1 MTTAGPRL
9 GSGSADH
16 DVAVVGA
23 GFAGMAAAHRLL
35 GEGLDVVVVER
46 GPEVGGT
53 WRDNTYPG
61 AACDVPSLLYS
72 FSFAPNPH
80 WSRAFSPQPEIQA
93 YLRDCADRLGL
104 RPHLRLSTEV
114 RATRWDE
121 EWGHW
126 VVETDRGRC
135 TATVVVSARGP
146 LSEPR
151 TPDIPGLERFEG
163 TLFHSARWDHG
174 HRLDG
179 ERVAVVGT
187 GASAV
192 QFVPQIQP
200 LVARL
205 HVFQRTA
212 PWVIPRRDRHLTTFE
227 RAAFGAVPA
236 LESAVRAGIYWSREL
251 YTLGFVG
258 SARRRELA
266 MALPALVARRHL
278 RRQVADPGLR
288 AALIPDYAMGRKRIL
303 LSDDFY
309 PALAAPNVE
318 LVTAPIA
325 EVTSG
330 DIVTADGVAREVD
343 TLILGTG
350 FDVTG
355 GATPHRVW
363 GRGARTLADAWSD
376 GIGAFRSTTV
386 AGFPN
391 LFLMVGPNAGL
402 GHTSIVFVIES
413 QVTYLVEAVRTMRR
427 LGLASL
433 EPTAEA
439 QRAWND
445 EMARR
450 SRQTVWTSGGCASY
464 YLDDRGRNFGI
475 WPGSSWGLR
484 RALRRFDL
492 ESYRAERPSARP
504 PAIAPPAPA
513 AVGTP

>member
-1 MTTAGPRL
+1 MTTARL

-16 DVAVVGA
+16 DVAVIGA

-35 GEGLDVVVVER
+35 QEGLDVIVFER
-46 GPEVGGT
+46 GHEVGGT

-61 AACDVPSLLYS
+61 AACDVPSHLYS

-80 WSRAFSPQPEIQA
+80 WSRTYSPQPEIQA
-93 YLRDCADRLGL
+93 YLRRCADRLGV

-121 EWGHW
+121 EMGHW
-126 VVETDRGRC
+126 VVETDGGSC

-151 TPDIPGLERFEG
+151 APDIPGLDRFEG
-163 TLFHSARWDHG
+163 TLFHSARWDHD

-200 LVARL
+200 LAARL

-212 PWVIPRRDRHLTTFE
+212 PWVIPRRDRHLTACE
-227 RAAFGAVPA
+227 RAAFGAVPS
-236 LESAVRAGIYWSREL
+236 LQLAVRAGIYWSREL

-278 RRQVADPGLR
+278 RRQVADPDLR
-288 AALIPDYAMGRKRIL
+288 AALTPDYQMGCKRIL
-303 LSDDFY
+303 ISDDFY
-309 PALAAPNVE
+309 PALSAPNVE

-325 EVTSG
+325 EVG
-330 DIVTADGVAREVD
+330 PRAIVTADGVAREVD
-343 TLILGTG
+343 TLVLGTG

-355 GATPHRVW
+355 GSAPHRVW
-363 GRGARTLADAWSD
+363 GRGARTLADAWRG

-413 QVTYLVEAVRTMRR
+413 QVAYLIEAVRTMRR

-433 EPTAEA
+433 EPTDEA
-439 QRAWND
+439 QRAWSG
-445 EMARR
+445 EIARC
-450 SRQTVWTSGGCASY
+450 SHQTVWTSGGCASY
-464 YLDDRGRNFGI
+464 YLDESGRNIGV
-475 WPGSSWGLR
+475 WPGSSWSLR

-492 ESYRAERPSARP
+492 ESYRVERPPTLVTA
-504 PAIAPPAPA
+504 AAPPAPA